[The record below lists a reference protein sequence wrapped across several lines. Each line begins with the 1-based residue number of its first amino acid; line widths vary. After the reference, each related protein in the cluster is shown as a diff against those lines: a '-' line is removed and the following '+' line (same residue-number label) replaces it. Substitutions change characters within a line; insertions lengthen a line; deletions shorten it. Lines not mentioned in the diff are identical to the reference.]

1 MSELKKFIKQNK
13 LLQYICIKWRSFLF
27 FFHIPTILGHDKLE
41 IDNLD
46 SKSKNFDITSIKSNH
61 KHTNQAVK
69 KIESGFKSIIAYFD
83 DTYDRFSEQNQKNEF
98 EVSVIRDS
106 RGSLKIGLYIIL
118 VFFGFFFSWMVFA
131 KIDGSVVAQGQV
143 VFAQNKQTVQHQEGG
158 IIKSILVKEG
168 DIVHYG
174 QILLTLHDSDIRANY
189 NMSYSKIFAL
199 KTNKARLLSERDN
212 DIKIKF
218 PQDLLLKAKDNAE
231 LFDTVKSQERSF
243 NANTGLFKNRL
254 QIIYDKKEQLL
265 SDIKSLESQ
274 QSLLLQRIKYVEEQI
289 KNTENL
295 LLEGNASRIR
305 LFDLKSQRDSL
316 MQENQR
322 FHGMIANYNGQLISL
337 EEEELIAKNNK
348 LKEIEDNLK
357 DLEISINSEQ
367 ERINAI
373 DESLK
378 KNVIKAPIDGVIN
391 NLKYRNTGEVIQ
403 PSVAIMEIVPQNDFL
418 IIEAKLMAKEI
429 NSLLNTGLDLFNYNH
444 QDINNLLDAKINL
457 VSYSSRRY
465 KKLKGSVFYVGTDVT
480 VDSRMG
486 YTYYPLKIMISKKE
500 LEYAAKK
507 NMKLFPG
514 MPAEVYILTESR
526 TPFSYIISPIT
537 ASLDK
542 AFIDE

>member
-1 MSELKKFIKQNK
+1 MSKLKEFIKENK
-13 LLQYICIKWRSFLF
+13 LLQYAYIKWRSLLS

-46 SKSKNFDITSIKSNH
+46 NNNKNSDAKADKSNQ
-61 KHTNQAVK
+61 NQTVK
-69 KIESGFKSIIAYFD
+69 KIESGFKSIITHFD
-83 DTYDRFSEQNQKNEF
+83 NTYDKFSEQNQKNEL
-98 EVSVIRDS
+98 EGSVIKES
-106 RGSLKIGLYIIL
+106 RGPLKIGLYIIL
-118 VFFGFFFSWMVFA
+118 VFFGIFFSWMVFA

-143 VFAQNKQTVQHQEGG
+143 VFAQNKQNVQHQTGG

-199 KTNKARLLSERDN
+199 KANKARLLSERDN
-212 DIKIKF
+212 NPKIKF
-218 PQDLLLKAKDNAE
+218 PQDLLTTAKENTE
-231 LFDTVKSQERSF
+231 LADAIKSQERSF
-243 NANTGLFKNRL
+243 NANIGLFKNRL

-295 LLEGNASRIR
+295 LLEGNASRVR

-322 FHGMIANYNGQLISL
+322 FHGMIANYNGQITSL
-337 EEEELIAKNNK
+337 EEEELITKNNK

-357 DLEISINSEQ
+357 DLEININAEQ

-391 NLKYRNTGEVIQ
+391 NLKYRNIGEVIQ
-403 PSVAIMEIVPQNDFL
+403 PSATIMEIVPQNDFL

-480 VDSRMG
+480 IDPRMG